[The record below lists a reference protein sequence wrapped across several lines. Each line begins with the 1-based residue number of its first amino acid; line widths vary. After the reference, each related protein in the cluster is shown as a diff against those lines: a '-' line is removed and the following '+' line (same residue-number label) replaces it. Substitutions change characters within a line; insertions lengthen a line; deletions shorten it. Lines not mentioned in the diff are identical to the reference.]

1 MGVLPLQFQP
11 GQSAQSLGLT
21 GKELFDVEGMPQLI
35 DEHLPH
41 RPQTE
46 RLLAVRAEGDAG
58 RTINFQVIC
67 RLDTPLEVEYYRH
80 GGILHRA
87 IRELLK

>member
-11 GQSAQSLGLT
+11 GQSAESLGLT
-21 GKELFDVEGMPQLI
+21 GKELFDVEGMAELI
-35 DEHLPH
+35 DEDLPL
-41 RPQTE
+41 RPLTD
-46 RLLAVRAEGDAG
+46 RLLSVRAERDDG
-58 RTINFQVIC
+58 RETTFQVIC

-87 IRELLK
+87 IREILR

>member
-21 GKELFDVEGMPQLI
+21 GKELFDVEGMAEFI
-35 DEHLPH
+35 DERLPH
-41 RPQTE
+41 RPQAE
-46 RLLAVRAEGDAG
+46 RLLSVRAEGENG
-58 RTINFQVIC
+58 RTITFQVVC

-87 IRELLK
+87 IREILK